1 MKTALV
7 LCLVSSLVFAA
18 PADAPVELKA
28 GQVAPV
34 SGTLVPDATRIQ
46 EGKDHA
52 ACADGLAK
60 AKQSGT
66 LVSTPVLIGGVVAA
80 VAIVAAAVGVGYAAG
95 QKSRR

>member
-1 MKTALV
+1 MKTALA
-7 LCLVSSLVFAA
+7 LCLVSSLAFAA
-18 PADAPVELKA
+18 PDAPVILKA

-52 ACADGLAK
+52 ACADGLAT

-66 LVSTPVLIGGVVAA
+66 LVSTLVLIGGVVAVVA
-80 VAIVAAAVGVGYAAG
+80 VIAAAVGAGYVAG